1 MNKSKNMLLE
11 TSTSK
16 QSTLKGTMTKADPK
30 KSAPKDPKGRDCHS
44 SLSEILCRRRKGK
57 KEAREGN
64 VF

>member
-1 MNKSKNMLLE
+1 
-11 TSTSK
+11 
-16 QSTLKGTMTKADPK
+16 MTKADPK